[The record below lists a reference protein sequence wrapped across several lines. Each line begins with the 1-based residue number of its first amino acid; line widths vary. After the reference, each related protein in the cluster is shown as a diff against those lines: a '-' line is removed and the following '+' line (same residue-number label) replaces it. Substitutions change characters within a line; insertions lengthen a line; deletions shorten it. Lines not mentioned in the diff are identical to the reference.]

1 MTLAHPKPTR
11 KPRKRSVASLKSHYD
26 RVAAMPSCVSGKSPV
41 VLHHVPVTSPKSGQ
55 QVRKRGAARAAV
67 IPLTREE
74 HEHLHELGGERQFER
89 ALGLP
94 ANYLVSRACWLLS
107 ETVTG
112 E

>member
-1 MTLAHPKPTR
+1 MIAFPKPSR
-11 KPRKRSVASLKSHYD
+11 SRAKRTVASLRAHYE
-26 RVAAMPSCVSGKSPV
+26 RVAGMPSCVSGRGPV

-67 IPLTREE
+67 IPLTQEE
-74 HEHLHELGGERQFER
+74 HEQLHSIGNETAFEM
-89 ALGLP
+89 LHGFP
-94 ANYLVSRACWLLS
+94 PGYLVSLACWLLS

>member
-1 MTLAHPKPTR
+1 MSVAYPKSLG
-11 KPRKRSVASLKSHYD
+11 KPRKRTVASLRAHYE
-26 RVAAMPSCVSGKSPV
+26 RVAAMPSCVSGRGPV

-74 HEHLHELGGERQFER
+74 HEYLHELGGERQFER

-94 ANYLVSRACWLLS
+94 ANYLVSYACWLLS